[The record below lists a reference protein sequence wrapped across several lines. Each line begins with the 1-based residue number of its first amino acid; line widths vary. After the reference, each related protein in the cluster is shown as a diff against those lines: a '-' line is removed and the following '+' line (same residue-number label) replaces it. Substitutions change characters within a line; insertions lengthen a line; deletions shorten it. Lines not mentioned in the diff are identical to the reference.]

1 MSEVIESL
9 AYEGGTVLVTAL
21 ATGLVGAARR
31 LPQLWRREGAE
42 ERMAAELERSAREL
56 AGSQAENP
64 DIGARVAVV
73 WETRLRDLLL
83 TDPAALGELEQLLAE
98 MRREHRLVST
108 TNTQHITA
116 SAPNSTA
123 QGVIGG
129 SIHNHAAPAAPPGLD
144 AFPSS
149 DTPV

>member
-9 AYEGGTVLVTAL
+9 AHEGGTVLVTAL
-21 ATGLVGAARR
+21 ATGLVGAARG
-31 LPQLWRREGAE
+31 LPRLWRREGTE

-56 AGSQAENP
+56 ADAQPESHDA
-64 DIGARVAVV
+64 GARVAVV

-83 TDPAALGELEQLLAE
+83 SDPAARDELEQLLTE
-98 MRREHRLVST
+98 IRREHPRVAT
-108 TNTQHITA
+108 TTTQHITA

-129 SIHNHAAPAAPPGLD
+129 SIHNHAPAAPPGLG
-144 AFPSS
+144 ARPSS
-149 DTPV
+149 DTQA

>member
-1 MSEVIESL
+1 MSEVMENL

-31 LPQLWRREGAE
+31 IPQLWRRSGGE
-42 ERMAAELERSAREL
+42 ERMTAELERSAREL
-56 AGSQAENP
+56 AEAETE
-64 DIGARVAVV
+64 DSAAEARVAIV

-83 TDPAALGELEQLLAE
+83 TDPEARRELEQLLAE
-98 MRREHRLVST
+98 MRRENPRVAT
-108 TNTQHITA
+108 TTQHITA

-129 SIHNHAAPAAPPGLD
+129 NIHNHGAPAPGTGSLPPSG
-144 AFPSS
+144 AQA
-149 DTPV
+149 

>member
-9 AYEGGTVLVTAL
+9 AHEGGTVLVTAL

-56 AGSQAENP
+56 ADSPPETP
-64 DIGARVAVV
+64 DAGARVAVV

-83 TDPAALGELEQLLAE
+83 TDPAARGELEQLLAD
-98 MRREHRLVST
+98 MRREHPQAT
-108 TNTQHITA
+108 TTTTQHITA

-129 SIHNHAAPAAPPGLD
+129 SIHNHAPAAPPGLG
-144 AFPSS
+144 ALPSS
-149 DTPV
+149 ETGA

>member
-9 AYEGGTVLVTAL
+9 AHEGGTVLVTAL

-56 AGSQAENP
+56 ADPEGENP
-64 DIGARVAVV
+64 DVGARVAVV

-83 TDPAALGELEQLLAE
+83 TDPAARGELEQLLAE
-98 MRREHRLVST
+98 MRREHPQVT
-108 TNTQHITA
+108 TTTTQHITA

-129 SIHNHAAPAAPPGLD
+129 SIHNHAPAAPPGID
-144 AFPSS
+144 ALPSS
-149 DTPV
+149 DTRA